1 MNKEKLS
8 LFLENARILRERLGI
23 VPLLYGSLGLEVRI
37 GEAVGA
43 DDIDILIPKA
53 FITDRWSELKAV
65 LEGKG
70 YILTDEHEHTFTLDG
85 VEYSYAD
92 IEDLEPFAGICL
104 PDIEVCE
111 ERGVTFMLLTLSQ
124 YLSVYKSSL
133 KDGYRINVRKKKDGE
148 KIALIEAILNT
159 DNDFSK

>member
-1 MNKEKLS
+1 MQEMNKEKFF

-37 GEAVGA
+37 GEDVGT

-53 FITDRWSELKAV
+53 FITERWSELKAA
-65 LEGKG
+65 LEGEG

-92 IEDLEPFAGICL
+92 IEDLEPFADICL

-111 ERGVTFMLLTLSQ
+111 ERGVTFMLLSLTQ

-133 KDGYRINVRKKKDGE
+133 NDGYRINVRKKKDGE
-148 KIALIEAILNT
+148 KIALIEAAL
-159 DNDFSK
+159 DSGV